1 MMMIMNELIEI
12 SNFLLINYWWVI
24 LPICSIIG
32 LFLFFL
38 SQSIFDNETI
48 NEFFIDSGIKWDKY
62 GNPIIGEDE

>member
-1 MMMIMNELIEI
+1 MMIMNELIEI